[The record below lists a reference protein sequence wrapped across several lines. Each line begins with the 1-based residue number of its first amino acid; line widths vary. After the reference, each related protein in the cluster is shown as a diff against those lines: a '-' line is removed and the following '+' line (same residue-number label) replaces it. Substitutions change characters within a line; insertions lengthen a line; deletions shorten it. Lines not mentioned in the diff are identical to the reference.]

1 MNVTVIGMRVVMG
14 DDDRYQ
20 LISRMYHGYITD
32 ISRIIRMN
40 TFHHIVKNPVSALQY
55 LWLNWV

>member
-32 ISRIIRMN
+32 
-40 TFHHIVKNPVSALQY
+40 Y
-55 LWLNWV
+55 